1 MVVVWAAWCGRR
13 ARYDGDPMH
22 DDKHDQ
28 DPEVLRTNEARG
40 GQVSKGAPIKWVL
53 IISTILAAL
62 ALLLIYLSF
71 AE

>member
-1 MVVVWAAWCGRR
+1 
-13 ARYDGDPMH
+13 MH